1 MLDINTCEQVIE
13 AGLETGCDF
22 VEIFE
27 EDKFSTA
34 ISQIDG
40 KIEKVNSGNSY
51 GIGIRLYHGKMSVYG
66 STNNNSLDNL
76 ITLAKD
82 LAANFQGQATVSTQR
97 LEKVVYTNKHP
108 IEKYP
113 EDFDMDYKKEI
124 IEKAYHGAKDY
135 SELISKVNVN
145 YSDSHQKILVANSQG
160 KYIED
165 SRVQT
170 RIAVTAIVEKDGQL
184 QDFYKAPGASK
195 GLEFYDEIDL
205 KQLGREVSEKAIK
218 MFHAKECPSGVMD
231 VVINNGFGGV
241 IFHEACG
248 HLLEATSVAKNQS
261 IFANK
266 IGEKIA
272 SELVSAVD
280 DGTIQNAW
288 GSSNIDDE
296 GNFTQRNVLIEKGI
310 LKGYLVDQFNGRKMG
325 SKSTGSG
332 RRQSYHYQPTS
343 RMNNTFITNGESTLD
358 ELIEATKFGLFAAS
372 LGGGSVNPATG
383 DFNFAVQEGYLIED
397 GKITKPVKGAS
408 LVGNGAQVLQD
419 IDMVANNLL
428 RAQGMCGSASG
439 SIPVDVGQPA
449 IRVKKM
455 TVGGRGGNI

>member
-1 MLDINTCEQVIE
+1 MLDIKTCQKVIA
-13 AGLETGCDF
+13 AGLETGCNF
-22 VEIFE
+22 AEIFE

-34 ISQIDG
+34 ISQING

-66 STNNNSLDNL
+66 STNNNDPESLVNL
-76 ITLAKD
+76 ARD
-82 LAANFQGQATVSTQR
+82 LAANFHGEPMVEAVE
-97 LEKVVYTNKHP
+97 LGHIFYDNNHP

-113 EDFDMDYKKEI
+113 EDYDLDYKKSI
-124 IEKAYHGAKDY
+124 IKKLYRSAKEY
-135 SELISKVNVN
+135 SELVSKVNVN
-145 YSDSHQKILVANSQG
+145 YSDSHQKVLIANSEG

-170 RIAVTAIVEKDGQL
+170 RIAVTSIVEKDGHI
-184 QDFYKAPGASK
+184 QDFYSAPGASK

-205 KQLGREVSEKAIK
+205 EKLGQDVSEKAIK
-218 MFHAKECPSGVMD
+218 MFFALECPSGVMD

-280 DGTIQNAW
+280 DGTIKNAW

-296 GNFTQRNVLIEKGI
+296 GNFTQRNVLIENGI
-310 LKGYLVDQFNGRKMG
+310 LKGYLVDHFNGLKMNA
-325 SKSTGSG
+325 KSTGSG
-332 RRQSYHYQPTS
+332 RRQSYHFQPTS
-343 RMNNTFITNGESTLD
+343 RMNNTFITNGKSSLD
-358 ELIEATKFGLFAAS
+358 ELIGATKFGLFAAS

-408 LVGNGAQVLQD
+408 LVGNGAQVLKD
-419 IDMVANNLL
+419 IDMVADNLT

-449 IRVKKM
+449 IRVKNM